1 MIVKLMQIEK
11 LLKEIGKK
19 RLNKKKKMKNEL
31 LYDRSPGFIL
41 NNGTYGLN
49 YLKSPDLARG

>member
-41 NNGTYGLN
+41 NNGSYGLN
-49 YLKSPDLARG
+49 YL